1 MRMSSA
7 RVRHTLI
14 KLKLLELGNI
24 SQYESFDELLTTP
37 VVFDDME
44 TSHAS
49 DIESKLCEYERQYA
63 QMINVNNEIRKYN
76 ASTSFHNHKKLIKQ
90 NDVTYKT
97 IQRNVVDNFFKS
109 AIAMKKCEN
118 CGAFSPAFRKDGFTK
133 IFQKPLNKRVQK
145 QMRAMRKKLQV
156 RKTFTGLHPLYR
168 GQRLFFIYFLVS
180 IYFNTVRHS

>member
-1 MRMSSA
+1 MSSA

-63 QMINVNNEIRKYN
+63 QMINVNSEIRKYN

-90 NDVTYKT
+90 NDPTYKT
-97 IQRNVVDNFFKS
+97 IQRSVVDTFFK
-109 AIAMKKCEN
+109 AAMAMKKCEN
-118 CGAFSPAFRKDGFTK
+118 CGAFSPTFRKDGFTK
-133 IFQKPLNKRVQK
+133 IFQKPLAKRVQK
-145 QMRAMRKKLQV
+145 QMKAMKKKLQV
-156 RKTFTGLHPLYR
+156 TE
-168 GQRLFFIYFLVS
+168 
-180 IYFNTVRHS
+180 HSLCY